1 MSNTKT
7 RWDAHLFL
15 FLANLI
21 YGVSFTIAK
30 DIIPH
35 YIQPYGAIFI
45 RATGALILFALS
57 WLIFLREKI
66 QRRDLMLLIACG
78 FFGVAANQL
87 LFFKGLSM
95 TTPINA
101 ALIMV
106 TTPILVVVI
115 AGLTGKDKITLPKV
129 IGIALGVAGAVT
141 IVASGK
147 ELSFGSDHLL
157 GDMCVFLNAASYAVF
172 LVIVKP
178 LMQRYNPLTVITF
191 VFFFGW
197 LFVIP
202 VGWNEFLAADYASFP
217 NHIWWELS
225 FIVICTTFLAY
236 LFNILALRH
245 ASSAVA
251 GAYIYSQPV
260 LAVLFAFAMKS
271 LGWNVEARYG
281 WMHFLAT
288 IMIFTGVY
296 LVSFAGTR
304 KQPAHEAEIDNTI
317 NE

>member
-7 RWDAHLFL
+7 RWDAHLYL

-35 YIQPYGAIFI
+35 YIEPFGAIFI
-45 RATGALILFALS
+45 RATGALFLFALS
-57 WLIFLREKI
+57 WLFFLREKI

-129 IGIALGVAGAVT
+129 IGIVLGVLGAAT

-147 ELSFGSDHLL
+147 ELSFGSQHLL
-157 GDMCVFLNAASYAVF
+157 GDLCVFLNAASYAVY
-172 LVIVKP
+172 LVTVKP
-178 LMQRYNPLTVITF
+178 LMRRYNPVTVITF
-191 VFFFGW
+191 VFLFGW
-197 LFVIP
+197 FFVVP
-202 VGWNEFLAADYASFP
+202 VGWDQFTAADYGSFP
-217 NHIWWELS
+217 NHIWWELG

-245 ASSAVA
+245 ASSSVA
-251 GAYIYSQPV
+251 GAYIYAQPV

-271 LGWNVEARYG
+271 LGWKVDAYFG
-281 WMHFLAT
+281 WVHFIAML
-288 IMIFTGVY
+288 MIFTGVY
-296 LVSFAGTR
+296 LVSYAGAK
-304 KQPAHEAEIDNTI
+304 KQPADDAELQNTL